1 MATTTAGGGYWVA
14 AEDGSVYAFGDAPNL
29 GGAPAS
35 ALRLAVRGIASTA
48 SGKGYWLAA
57 GDGGIFAFGD
67 APYIGWPG
75 PLVLAQT
82 IRGVSR

>member
-1 MATTTAGGGYWVA
+1 
-14 AEDGSVYAFGDAPNL
+14 VYAFGSARPL
-29 GGAPAS
+29 GSITLTAT
-35 ALRLAVRGIASTA
+35 RLPISGIASTPT
-48 SGKGYWLAA
+48 GRGYWLAG
-57 GDGGIFAFGD
+57 GDGGVFTFGD